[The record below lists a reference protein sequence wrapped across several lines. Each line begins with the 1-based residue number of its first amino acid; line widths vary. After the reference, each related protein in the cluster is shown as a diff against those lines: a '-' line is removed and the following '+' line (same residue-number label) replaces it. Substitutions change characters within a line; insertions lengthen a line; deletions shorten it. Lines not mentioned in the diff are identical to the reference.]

1 MVHSLVKLHHGT
13 IRVENNENGK
23 GSRFIVRLPLGNK
36 HLNSKEID
44 ENEKSALSPSKEV
57 LILSDTIS
65 TDEEVK
71 LKSKSKYKVLIVDDD
86 EEIRKYICREL
97 ASDFH
102 MMESTNGREALSI
115 VLRQTPD
122 LVISDIMMQ
131 EMDGLT
137 LCHKIKQNVNINHI
151 PVILLTAKTREED
164 NMEGLDMGADA
175 YIIKPFNIDIL
186 RKTVINIVKGREMLR
201 NCFGGS
207 QKQEVKNQMVDMQST
222 DNKLL
227 DKVMNIINRNIS
239 NPELT
244 VEMIAKE
251 IGISRVHLHRKLKEL
266 TNQSTRDLI
275 RNVRLKQAANLLIY
289 KRYSVIDWLFQYYSF
304 LQVFQRIIRNDT
316 Q

>member
-1 MVHSLVKLHHGT
+1 M
-13 IRVENNENGK
+13 
-23 GSRFIVRLPLGNK
+23 
-36 HLNSKEID
+36 
-44 ENEKSALSPSKEV
+44 
-57 LILSDTIS
+57 SDTIS

-244 VEMIAKE
+244 VE
-251 IGISRVHLHRKLKEL
+251 
-266 TNQSTRDLI
+266 
-275 RNVRLKQAANLLIY
+275 
-289 KRYSVIDWLFQYYSF
+289 
-304 LQVFQRIIRNDT
+304 
-316 Q
+316 

>member
-244 VEMIAKE
+244 VE
-251 IGISRVHLHRKLKEL
+251 
-266 TNQSTRDLI
+266 
-275 RNVRLKQAANLLIY
+275 
-289 KRYSVIDWLFQYYSF
+289 
-304 LQVFQRIIRNDT
+304 
-316 Q
+316 

>member
-1 MVHSLVKLHHGT
+1 M
-13 IRVENNENGK
+13 
-23 GSRFIVRLPLGNK
+23 
-36 HLNSKEID
+36 
-44 ENEKSALSPSKEV
+44 
-57 LILSDTIS
+57 
-65 TDEEVK
+65 
-71 LKSKSKYKVLIVDDD
+71 DDD

-97 ASDFH
+97 APDFH

-289 KRYSVIDWLFQYYSF
+289 KLSLIH
-304 LQVFQRIIRNDT
+304 I
-316 Q
+316 